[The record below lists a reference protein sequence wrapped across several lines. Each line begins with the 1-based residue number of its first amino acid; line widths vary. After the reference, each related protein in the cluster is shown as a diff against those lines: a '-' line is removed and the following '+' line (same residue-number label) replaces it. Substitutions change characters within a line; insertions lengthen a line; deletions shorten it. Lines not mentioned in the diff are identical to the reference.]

1 MYSQDKVNKMNI
13 YTKQQIEDLAGNAL
27 SHACAYIQDQMNIKT
42 GDIAGLF
49 FSGENLEVIESILQ
63 DYIKMEVQFKELPT
77 D

>member
-1 MYSQDKVNKMNI
+1 MTT

-27 SHACAYIQDQMNIKT
+27 SQACAYIQETLGVKT

-49 FSGENLEVIESILQ
+49 LTGEPQEIIESILQ
-63 DYIKMEVQFKELPT
+63 DYIRIEIQFQNLET

>member
-1 MYSQDKVNKMNI
+1 MTI

-27 SHACAYIQDQMNIKT
+27 SQACAYIQETLGVKT

-49 FSGENLEVIESILQ
+49 LTGEPQEIIESILQ
-63 DYIKMEVQFKELPT
+63 DYIRREIQFQNLET